1 MKNTIMQ
8 DQKRYYIAKLILQAP
23 ENRIPILREL
33 YSDYFSGSSPGG
45 SLEHT
50 SDLNTSFMKWI
61 EEYGINREWIG
72 DFPTIDVYNNYMRF
86 CIENRLVSMDKTLFY
101 RTLQTNFN
109 ISA

>member
-23 ENRIPILREL
+23 EDRISILREL
-33 YSDYFSGSSPGG
+33 YSDYFSGASPGG

-50 SDLNTSFMKWI
+50 SDLNTSFTKWI
-61 EEYGINREWIG
+61 EDYGINREWIG
-72 DFPTIDVYNNYMRF
+72 DFPTMDIYNNYVRY
-86 CIENRLVSMDKTLFY
+86 CIANRLESMDKSLFY
-101 RTLQTNFN
+101 KALQYNFN